1 MALGL
6 LSRGTFIGADFSS
19 VRVDRFS
26 CFDIASYEHIAS
38 FSDGI
43 AEIP

>member
-6 LSRGTFIGADFSS
+6 LSCGTFVGADFSS
-19 VRVDRFS
+19 VRLGQFS